1 MAYRLRKKAPD
12 ILEDDQ
18 KFCFLQ
24 INKDRLNPFKC
35 SEMILNY
42 KGKMLDEVNRTEGD
56 LQTTEDDLQTTE
68 DDRGMTEDDQNVH
81 LQTNKASLNPFECSE
96 MMGTIKGGRKMIEE
110 VNWTEGHLL

>member
-1 MAYRLRKKAPD
+1 MTLIGWITGDGIQTMEEGQD

-18 KFCFLQ
+18 RFCFLQ

-42 KGKMLDEVNRTEGD
+42 KRKMLDEVNRTEGD

-68 DDRGMTEDDQNVH
+68 DDQNILKDDQN
-81 LQTNKASLNPFECSE
+81 
-96 MMGTIKGGRKMIEE
+96 
-110 VNWTEGHLL
+110 LLIPSN

>member
-1 MAYRLRKKAPD
+1 MTLIGWITEDGLQTTEEGLD

-18 KFCFLQ
+18 RFCFLQ

-81 LQTNKASLNPFECSE
+81 LQTNKDSLNPFECSE
-96 MMGTIKGGRKMIEE
+96 MMGTLKGRC
-110 VNWTEGHLL
+110 